1 VERDGDELWVL
12 DVDATEDEVER
23 GLGSTIR
30 ADVPWDV
37 LGPGD
42 GGNTGGDDGELGL
55 LGGLQE
61 GKNGLE

>member
-37 LGPGD
+37 LSPGD
-42 GGNTGGDDGELGL
+42 GGNA
-55 LGGLQE
+55 
-61 GKNGLE
+61 